1 MCDTTLLEHFDFGPI
16 AGSGADS
23 GAAGGSSDPPI
34 RIEKVETLTTA
45 TTATY
50 LITVPTET
58 GVDEDYDLYD
68 LGFDKLPEC
77 CERPSDGM
85 TPQVT
90 SIPRRLVTSMDI
102 IRETWMGDHDL
113 SMRAV
118 LRFNFVDDSD
128 SLRIWFANERYSC
141 QYAHRYYLKKNG
153 EIIHEGM
160 I

>member
-1 MCDTTLLEHFDFGPI
+1 GV
-16 AGSGADS
+16 DS
-23 GAAGGSSDPPI
+23 GAAGGSSEPGV
-34 RIEKVETLTTA
+34 RIKKVETLRTA

-50 LITVPTET
+50 LITVPTKNGMVRYT
-58 GVDEDYDLYD
+58 FWFDEL
-68 LGFDKLPEC
+68 KEC
-77 CERPSDGM
+77 CETPSDGM
-85 TPQVT
+85 TQQVT

-102 IRETWMGDHDL
+102 ILETWMGDNGL

-118 LRFNFVDDSD
+118 LQFNFVDDSD
-128 SLRIWFANERYSC
+128 SLRIWFANERRSC